1 LTQDNRQPER
11 AADPRDSPATSWPV
25 NNHGT
30 IIRVKKEKTAVTIRL
45 AEPGD
50 ARAIAEMSRDFIESG
65 LGWRYDPAS
74 IERSLRRRET
84 VVLAASERQT
94 YVARARPALSG
105 FAIMDFGD
113 ERAHLV
119 LLAVQP
125 VQRRRGIGRRLVEWL
140 MESAVTAGMAS
151 VHLELR
157 ADNAAGRRFYR
168 ALGFSETVL
177 IPRYYDGREAAMR
190 MIRVLRAPG
199 PLPLGWA
206 PPVLG
211 QK

>member
-1 LTQDNRQPER
+1 
-11 AADPRDSPATSWPV
+11 
-25 NNHGT
+25 
-30 IIRVKKEKTAVTIRL
+30 VKKEKTAVTLRL
-45 AEPGD
+45 AEAGD
-50 ARAIAEMSRDFIESG
+50 VRAIAEMSRDYIESG
-65 LGWRYDPAS
+65 LGWRYDPAH
-74 IERSLRRRET
+74 IQRAMRRRET

-94 YVARARPALSG
+94 YVARERPSLSG

-125 VQRRRGIGRRLVEWL
+125 SQRRRGTGRRMVEWL
-140 MESAVTAGMAS
+140 VESALVAGMAS

-157 ADNAAGRRFYR
+157 ADNEAARRFYR

-177 IPRYYDGREAAMR
+177 MPKYYDGREAAMR
-190 MIRVLRAPG
+190 MIRMLRAPG
-199 PLPLGWA
+199 PLPLSWR

-211 QK
+211 QS

>member
-1 LTQDNRQPER
+1 MKK
-11 AADPRDSPATSWPV
+11 AKISVA
-25 NNHGT
+25 
-30 IIRVKKEKTAVTIRL
+30 IRI

-50 ARAIAEMSRDFIESG
+50 AQAIAEMSRDLIESG
-65 LGWRYDPAS
+65 LGWKYDPAH
-74 IERSLRRRET
+74 IQRAMRRRES
-84 VVLAASERQT
+84 VVLAASGRPT
-94 YVARARPALSG
+94 YVAGTRPPLAG
-105 FAIMDFGD
+105 FAIMDFGE

-125 VQRRRGIGRRLVEWL
+125 MQRRIGIGRRMMEWL
-140 MESAVTAGMAS
+140 LESALTAGMAS

-199 PLPLGWA
+199 PLPLSWR

-211 QK
+211 QQ

>member
-1 LTQDNRQPER
+1 M
-11 AADPRDSPATSWPV
+11 
-25 NNHGT
+25 
-30 IIRVKKEKTAVTIRL
+30 KKDVAAVTLRL

-65 LGWRYDPAS
+65 LGWRYDPAH
-74 IERSLRRRET
+74 IQRALRRPDT
-84 VVLAASERQT
+84 VALVAAERQT
-94 YVARARPALSG
+94 YVARERPGLAG
-105 FAIMDFGD
+105 FALMNFGD

-125 VQRRRGIGRRLVEWL
+125 PLRRRGIGRRLVDWL
-140 MESAVTAGMAS
+140 VESAVTAGMAS

-157 ADNAAGRRFYR
+157 ADNEAARRFYR

-177 IPRYYDGREAAMR
+177 MPRYYNGREAAMR
-190 MIRVLRAPG
+190 MLRVLRAPG
-199 PLPLGWA
+199 PLPLNWH

-211 QK
+211 EK

>member
-1 LTQDNRQPER
+1 M
-11 AADPRDSPATSWPV
+11 
-25 NNHGT
+25 
-30 IIRVKKEKTAVTIRL
+30 KKEKVSVTIRI

-50 ARAIAEMSRDFIESG
+50 ARAIAEMSRDYIESG
-65 LGWRYDPAS
+65 LGWRYDPAH
-74 IERSLRRRET
+74 ILRAMRRRES
-84 VVLAASERQT
+84 VVLAASERPT
-94 YVARARPALSG
+94 YVAGARPAIAG
-105 FAIMDFGD
+105 FSIMDFGD

-125 VQRRRGIGRRLVEWL
+125 LQRRRGIGRRMVDWL
-140 MESAVTAGMAS
+140 MESALAAGMAS

-157 ADNAAGRRFYR
+157 ADNEAARRFYR

-177 IPRYYDGREAAMR
+177 MPRYYNGREAAMR
-190 MIRVLRAPG
+190 MLRVLRAPG
-199 PLPLGWA
+199 PLPLSWR

>member
-1 LTQDNRQPER
+1 M
-11 AADPRDSPATSWPV
+11 
-25 NNHGT
+25 
-30 IIRVKKEKTAVTIRL
+30 KKEKIALTLRL

-50 ARAIAEMSRDFIESG
+50 AHAIAEMSRDYIESG
-65 LGWRYDPAS
+65 LGWRYDPAHVL
-74 IERSLRRRET
+74 RAMRRRET
-84 VVLAASERQT
+84 AVLVAAGRQT
-94 YVARARPALSG
+94 YVARDRPALSG

-125 VQRRRGIGRRLVEWL
+125 VQRRRGIGRRMVEWL

-157 ADNAAGRRFYR
+157 ADNEAARRFYR

-177 IPRYYDGREAAMR
+177 MPRYYNGREAAMR
-190 MIRVLRAPG
+190 MIRMLRAPG
-199 PLPLGWA
+199 PLPLSWH

>member
-1 LTQDNRQPER
+1 M
-11 AADPRDSPATSWPV
+11 
-25 NNHGT
+25 
-30 IIRVKKEKTAVTIRL
+30 KKEKVALTLRL

-50 ARAIAEMSRDFIESG
+50 AHAIAEMSRDYIESG
-65 LGWRYDPAS
+65 LGWRYDPAHVL
-74 IERSLRRRET
+74 RAMRRRET
-84 VVLAASERQT
+84 AVLVASGRQT
-94 YVARARPALSG
+94 YVARERPALSG

-125 VQRRRGIGRRLVEWL
+125 AQRRRGIGRRLVDWL
-140 MESAVTAGMAS
+140 LESAVTAGMAS

-157 ADNAAGRRFYR
+157 ADNEAARRFYR

-177 IPRYYDGREAAMR
+177 MPRYYNGREAAMR
-190 MIRVLRAPG
+190 MIRMLRAPG
-199 PLPLGWA
+199 PLPLSWH

>member
-1 LTQDNRQPER
+1 MR
-11 AADPRDSPATSWPV
+11 
-25 NNHGT
+25 
-30 IIRVKKEKTAVTIRL
+30 KEKVSVTIRI
-45 AEPGD
+45 AEAGD
-50 ARAIAEMSRDFIESG
+50 ARVIAEMSRDHIESG
-65 LGWRYDPAS
+65 LGWRYDPAH
-74 IERSLRRRET
+74 IQRAMRRRET
-84 VVLAASERQT
+84 VVLAASERPIR
-94 YVARARPALSG
+94 VVGARPPYVPGEPSTLSG

-125 VQRRRGIGRRLVEWL
+125 MQRRRGIGRRLVEWL
-140 MESAVTAGMAS
+140 LESALTAGIAS

-157 ADNAAGRRFYR
+157 ADNDAGRRFYR

-177 IPRYYDGREAAMR
+177 MPRYYNGREAAMR

-199 PLPLGWA
+199 PLPLSWR

-211 QK
+211 RK

>member
-1 LTQDNRQPER
+1 M
-11 AADPRDSPATSWPV
+11 
-25 NNHGT
+25 
-30 IIRVKKEKTAVTIRL
+30 KKEKTALTVRL
-45 AEPGD
+45 AEQGD

-74 IERSLRRRET
+74 IQRALRRRET
-84 VVLAASERQT
+84 TVLVASERPT
-94 YVARARPALSG
+94 YVAGERPALSG
-105 FAIMDFGD
+105 FAVMDFGD

-125 VQRRRGIGRRLVEWL
+125 VLRRRGIGRRLVDWL
-140 MESAVTAGMAS
+140 MESAIIAGMAS

-157 ADNAAGRRFYR
+157 ADNEAARRFYR

-177 IPRYYDGREAAMR
+177 MPRYYNGREAAMR
-190 MIRVLRAPG
+190 MIRVLRSPG
-199 PLPLGWA
+199 PLPRGWA

>member
-1 LTQDNRQPER
+1 M
-11 AADPRDSPATSWPV
+11 
-25 NNHGT
+25 
-30 IIRVKKEKTAVTIRL
+30 KKEKVSVTIRI
-45 AEPGD
+45 AAPGD
-50 ARAIAEMSRDFIESG
+50 AQAIAEMSRDHIESG

-74 IERSLRRRET
+74 IQRAMRRRES
-84 VVLAASERQT
+84 VVIAASERPT
-94 YVARARPALSG
+94 YVAGRRPAIAG

-125 VQRRRGIGRRLVEWL
+125 TQRRRGIGRRLVEWL
-140 MESAVTAGMAS
+140 IESALTAGMAS

-157 ADNAAGRRFYR
+157 ADNAAARRFYR

-177 IPRYYDGREAAMR
+177 MPRYYDGREAAMR
-190 MIRVLRAPG
+190 MLRVLRAPG
-199 PLPLGWA
+199 PLPFAWR

>member
-1 LTQDNRQPER
+1 M
-11 AADPRDSPATSWPV
+11 
-25 NNHGT
+25 
-30 IIRVKKEKTAVTIRL
+30 KKEKLALTVRI

-50 ARAIAEMSRDFIESG
+50 APPIAEMSRDLIESG
-65 LGWRYDPAS
+65 LGWRYDAAH
-74 IERSLRRRET
+74 ILRAMRRRDT
-84 VVLAASERQT
+84 VVIAATGRQT
-94 YVARARPALSG
+94 YVAHERPTLSG

-125 VQRRRGIGRRLVEWL
+125 ALRRRGIGRRLVDWL
-140 MESAVTAGMAS
+140 MESAVVAGIAS

-157 ADNAAGRRFYR
+157 ADNEAARRFYR

-177 IPRYYDGREAAMR
+177 MPRYYNGREAAMR

-199 PLPLGWA
+199 PLPLSWR

>member
-1 LTQDNRQPER
+1 M
-11 AADPRDSPATSWPV
+11 
-25 NNHGT
+25 
-30 IIRVKKEKTAVTIRL
+30 KKETSAAVIRL

-50 ARAIAEMSRDFIESG
+50 AQSIAEMSRDFIESG
-65 LGWRYDPAS
+65 LGWRYDTAH
-74 IERSLRRRET
+74 IQRAMRRRES
-84 VVLAASERQT
+84 VVLVATERQT

-105 FAIMDFGD
+105 FAVMDFGD

-125 VQRRRGIGRRLVEWL
+125 TRRRNGIGRRLVDWL
-140 MESAVTAGMAS
+140 LESAVVAGMAS

-157 ADNAAGRRFYR
+157 ADNEAARRFYR

-177 IPRYYDGREAAMR
+177 VPRYYNGREAAMR
-190 MIRVLRAPG
+190 MLRVLRAPG
-199 PLPLGWA
+199 PLPLSWH

>member
-1 LTQDNRQPER
+1 M
-11 AADPRDSPATSWPV
+11 
-25 NNHGT
+25 
-30 IIRVKKEKTAVTIRL
+30 KKEKTALTVRL
-45 AEPGD
+45 AEAGD

-74 IERSLRRRET
+74 IQRALRRRET
-84 VVLAASERQT
+84 TVLVASERPT
-94 YVARARPALSG
+94 YVAGERPALSG
-105 FAIMDFGD
+105 FAVMDFGD

-125 VQRRRGIGRRLVEWL
+125 VLRRRGIGRRLVDWL
-140 MESAVTAGMAS
+140 MESAVIAGMAS

-157 ADNAAGRRFYR
+157 ADNEAARRFYR

-177 IPRYYDGREAAMR
+177 MPRYYNGREAAMR
-190 MIRVLRAPG
+190 MIRVLRSPG

>member
-1 LTQDNRQPER
+1 M
-11 AADPRDSPATSWPV
+11 
-25 NNHGT
+25 
-30 IIRVKKEKTAVTIRL
+30 KKEKTALTVRL
-45 AEPGD
+45 AEQGD

-74 IERSLRRRET
+74 IQRALRRRET
-84 VVLAASERQT
+84 TVLVASERPT
-94 YVARARPALSG
+94 YVAGERPALSG
-105 FAIMDFGD
+105 FAIMDYGD

-125 VQRRRGIGRRLVEWL
+125 VLRRRGIGRRLVDWL
-140 MESAVTAGMAS
+140 MESAIIAGMAS

-157 ADNAAGRRFYR
+157 ADNEAARRFYR

-177 IPRYYDGREAAMR
+177 MPRYYNGREAAMR
-190 MIRVLRAPG
+190 MIRVLRSPG

>member
-1 LTQDNRQPER
+1 MAWSARSGSGNPS
-11 AADPRDSPATSWPV
+11 APV
-25 NNHGT
+25 PQAINHGT
-30 IIRVKKEKTAVTIRL
+30 IFSVKKEKLSVTVRV

-50 ARAIAEMSRDFIESG
+50 ARAIAEMSRDYIESG
-65 LGWRYDPAS
+65 LGWRYDPAH
-74 IERSLRRRET
+74 IQRAMRRRET
-84 VVLAASERQT
+84 VVLAASGRPT
-94 YVARARPALSG
+94 YVAGTRPALAG

-125 VQRRRGIGRRLVEWL
+125 MQRRQGIGRRLVEWL
-140 MESAVTAGMAS
+140 VESSLAAGMAS

-157 ADNAAGRRFYR
+157 ADNEAGRRFYR
-168 ALGFSETVL
+168 RLGFSETVL

-199 PLPLGWA
+199 PLPLSWR

>member
-1 LTQDNRQPER
+1 MLFRSLTVR
-11 AADPRDSPATSWPV
+11 
-25 NNHGT
+25 
-30 IIRVKKEKTAVTIRL
+30 I

-50 ARAIAEMSRDFIESG
+50 AHAIAEMSRDHIESG
-65 LGWRYDPAS
+65 LGWRYDPAHVL
-74 IERSLRRRET
+74 RAMRRRET
-84 VVLAASERQT
+84 VVLAASGRPA
-94 YVARARPALSG
+94 YVAGARPPLAG

-125 VQRRRGIGRRLVEWL
+125 LQRRLGIGRRLVEWL
-140 MESAVTAGMAS
+140 LESALTAGMAS

-168 ALGFSETVL
+168 ALGFAETIL

-190 MIRVLRAPG
+190 MIRVLRSSG
-199 PLPLGWA
+199 PLPFSWRPL
-206 PPVLG
+206 VLG
-211 QK
+211 QS

>member
-1 LTQDNRQPER
+1 M
-11 AADPRDSPATSWPV
+11 
-25 NNHGT
+25 
-30 IIRVKKEKTAVTIRL
+30 KKEKTALTVRL
-45 AEPGD
+45 AEAGD

-74 IERSLRRRET
+74 IQRALRRRET
-84 VVLAASERQT
+84 TVLVASERPT
-94 YVARARPALSG
+94 YVAGERPALSG
-105 FAIMDFGD
+105 FAVMDFGD

-125 VQRRRGIGRRLVEWL
+125 VLRRRGIGRRLVDWL
-140 MESAVTAGMAS
+140 MESAVTAGIAS

-157 ADNAAGRRFYR
+157 ADNEAARRFYR

-177 IPRYYDGREAAMR
+177 MPRYYNGREAAMR

-199 PLPLGWA
+199 PLPLSWR

>member
-1 LTQDNRQPER
+1 M
-11 AADPRDSPATSWPV
+11 
-25 NNHGT
+25 NHGT
-30 IIRVKKEKTAVTIRL
+30 IVRVRKETDAVTIRL

-50 ARAIAEMSRDFIESG
+50 AQAIAEMSRDFIESG
-65 LGWRYDPAS
+65 LGWRYGPAH
-74 IERSLRRRET
+74 IERAMRRRET
-84 VVLAASERQT
+84 AVLAASARPT
-94 YVARARPALSG
+94 YVAGSRQPLAG

-125 VQRRRGIGRRLVEWL
+125 VLRRRGIGRRLVDWL
-140 MESAVTAGMAS
+140 MDTAVTAGMAS

-157 ADNAAGRRFYR
+157 ADNEAARRFYR

-177 IPRYYDGREAAMR
+177 VPRYYDGREAAMR
-190 MIRVLRAPG
+190 MIRVLRSPG

>member
-1 LTQDNRQPER
+1 M
-11 AADPRDSPATSWPV
+11 
-25 NNHGT
+25 
-30 IIRVKKEKTAVTIRL
+30 KKEKTALTVRL
-45 AEPGD
+45 AEAGD

-74 IERSLRRRET
+74 IQRALRRRET
-84 VVLAASERQT
+84 TVLVASERPT
-94 YVARARPALSG
+94 YVAGERPALSG
-105 FAIMDFGD
+105 FAIMDYGD

-125 VQRRRGIGRRLVEWL
+125 VLRRRGIGRRLVDWL
-140 MESAVTAGMAS
+140 MESAVIAGMAS

-157 ADNAAGRRFYR
+157 ADNEAARRFYR

-177 IPRYYDGREAAMR
+177 MPRYYNGREAAMR
-190 MIRVLRAPG
+190 MIRVLRSPG